1 MVKNT
6 EEISDKKQGANKRG
20 KTRSKKTVWKYFQ
33 KNREMTYKDSEKT
46 RSSF

>member
-1 MVKNT
+1 MKNK
-6 EEISDKKQGANKRG
+6 EQENSLEILS
-20 KTRSKKTVWKYFQ
+20 